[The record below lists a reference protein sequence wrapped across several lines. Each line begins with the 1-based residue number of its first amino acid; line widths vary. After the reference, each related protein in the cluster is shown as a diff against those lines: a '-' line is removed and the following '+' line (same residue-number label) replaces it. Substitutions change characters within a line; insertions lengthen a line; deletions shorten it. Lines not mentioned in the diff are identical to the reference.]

1 MNRSMDPIVKSA
13 RATDPPLEGL
23 PLFGWL
29 LAQAETKA
37 TAELARELG

>member
-13 RATDPPLEGL
+13 RATDPPLGGL